1 MPFNN
6 NTGPRYKKGDPV
18 HLHSCLESDYFEG
31 IVLRCREDSRKTD
44 YGSEIVW
51 IRGLDKY
58 PFNVKYLKSA
68 IMNEKIDPK
77 TPLNKIIREHGTI
90 AHEDGKYYAVLDF
103 LVVNDNGEYYITNEV
118 PESILKIINNP
129 LVKKLIS

>member
-1 MPFNN
+1 
-6 NTGPRYKKGDPV
+6 
-18 HLHSCLESDYFEG
+18 
-31 IVLRCREDSRKTD
+31 
-44 YGSEIVW
+44 
-51 IRGLDKY
+51 
-58 PFNVKYLKSA
+58 
-68 IMNEKIDPK
+68 MNEKIDPK